1 MSFISLSPLPP
12 FPWERGGRYEKNDG
26 TSNSKETLHSNVLGF
41 YELSLLFPYSFSHRI
56 SQKIDRK
63 AKESDACTGSD
74 HHQRV

>member
-1 MSFISLSPLPP
+1 MSLSPYPP
-12 FPWERGGRYEKNDG
+12 CPLSVGKGGRYEKNDG
-26 TSNSKETLHSNVLGF
+26 TSNPKETLHSNILGF